1 MSPLYLG
8 TIGKNY
14 TQWDNMLLVPV
25 GAIIAIQSVA
35 LSQFRIQYSSEK
47 YTPKW
52 YQRLFFELPFRK
64 SALCISYNLHSDD
77 HPF

>member
-14 TQWDNMLLVPV
+14 TQWDDMLLVAV
-25 GAIIAIQSVA
+25 GAIMAIQSVA

-52 YQRLFFELPFRK
+52 YQRLFFFLVG
-64 SALCISYNLHSDD
+64 ISVLGWGVIHMWSRR
-77 HPF
+77 H